1 MNIKKTETIL
11 MIIML
16 MTANM
21 SIAANASVEGITVQ
35 ENINSQIEVGQI
47 CTIGNLTKGVVVA
60 VNEDGSFAVNEVQ
73 NGNVKSKAH
82 THVVNGVTTKKQ
94 KVKPT
99 VAGKCY
105 AILTTSTGKCV
116 ICKERVVTRT
126 TENYAHKY
134 VNGKCSNCGK
144 KKR

>member
-1 MNIKKTETIL
+1 
-11 MIIML
+11 

-21 SIAANASVEGITVQ
+21 SIATNASVEGMMVQ

-82 THVVNGVTTKKQ
+82 T
-94 KVKPT
+94 PCCER
-99 VAGKCY
+99 CY
-105 AILTTSTGKCV
+105 D
-116 ICKERVVTRT
+116 
-126 TENYAHKY
+126 
-134 VNGKCSNCGK
+134 
-144 KKR
+144 